1 MPDSPSIVQGPPEQA
16 KPFHAMAARIEHNA
30 NARFGGAFVIVP
42 PAEGGEPLEVLVLDE
57 SQNAAQF
64 WMVLNAKCK
73 MALDEIAAKEL
84 QAGSMYGRR

>member
-1 MPDSPSIVQGPPEQA
+1 MTDAPSIVPGPPEQA

-30 NARFGGAFVIVP
+30 HARFGGAFVIVP
-42 PAEGGEPLEVLVLDE
+42 PEEGGNPMEVLVLDE

-73 MALDEIAAKEL
+73 QALDEIAAKE
-84 QAGSMYGRR
+84 AASGMGYGRR

>member
-1 MPDSPSIVQGPPEQA
+1 MTDTPSIVPGPPEQA

-30 NARFGGAFVIVP
+30 NTRFGGAFVIVP
-42 PAEGGEPLEVLVLDE
+42 PAEGGAALEVLVLDE

-73 MALDEIAAKEL
+73 QALDEIAAKEA
-84 QAGSMYGRR
+84 QNSSIYGRR